1 MRYESPTL
9 NRFELYEAPQLL
21 DVAAL
26 AANASDFCYVCLTAG
41 VEFEQQAEVQEP
53 NAI

>member
-1 MRYESPTL
+1 MRYETPRL
-9 NRFELYEAPQLL
+9 EKFELYEAPQLL

-41 VEFEQQAEVQEP
+41 VEFQQADVAEAP
-53 NAI
+53 TAN